1 MNQRY
6 RRRSSSHAVPR
17 LVALPAIA
25 SVLLPLAAH
34 AQLAVNASADAQ
46 YESNSNVFNLSSQN
60 PQLGPT
66 VPRRDDA
73 YFGYGANVDL
83 DYKLGRQL
91 FNFAASGNRFE
102 YQHLTQLDH
111 EDYSVRGGLNWT
123 ATSLVNGT
131 IDVSR
136 VRSMVPFYDLSGQS
150 NLSLQTTLSLQ
161 TSQREEASMNVTLS
175 PRWSISGNASSNRID
190 EPLPQAP
197 DLTLTDSTGQL
208 TLSYRS
214 TARFVAGGF
223 VGYETGSYD
232 GTTPALNPVGP
243 VMTANPDYHQ
253 AQAGLTSTYTSPRTT
268 YSGQIGYSRR
278 TSDAQTDST
287 SAVTGSVSLTERLT
301 PKTSLIFTAGRSIQ
315 NYLLNT
321 GSEIDST
328 LGLAA
333 DWNATNKLAVTL
345 GYTYTYRDFPR
356 QGNNPVGTDRV
367 DIQSVAVLGIT
378 YQARPWISINPYA
391 NVAWRIS
398 NFVGGDFDSTVYGV
412 RVTVQRPL
420 KK

>member
-6 RRRSSSHAVPR
+6 GRRSSSHAVPR
-17 LVALPAIA
+17 LLALLAIA
-25 SVLLPLAAH
+25 SVLVPLAAH
-34 AQLAVNASADAQ
+34 AQLAVKASADAQ

-66 VPRRDDA
+66 VSRRDDD
-73 YFGYGANVDL
+73 YFGYGANLDL

-91 FNFAASGNRFE
+91 FTFSAGGSRYD
-102 YQHLTQLDH
+102 YQHLTRLNH
-111 EDYSVRGGLNWT
+111 EDYRVSGGLNWT

-136 VRSMVPFYDLSGQS
+136 VRSMVPFYDLSGQT

-161 TSQREEASMNVTLS
+161 TAQREQASMNVTLS
-175 PRWSISGNASSNRID
+175 PRWSISGNAYSNRTD

-197 DLTLTDSTGQL
+197 DLSVTDSGGQI
-208 TLSYRS
+208 TLGYRG
-214 TARFVAGGF
+214 TARFVAGVF
-223 VGYETGSYD
+223 AGYQTGSYD
-232 GTTPALNPVGP
+232 GTTPVVSPAAGGS
-243 VMTANPDYHQ
+243 PDYHQ
-253 AQAGLTSTYTSPRTT
+253 IQAGLTSSYTSPRTT
-268 YSGQIGYSRR
+268 YSGQLGYSRR

-287 SAVTGSVSLTERLT
+287 AAIIGQVSLTERLT
-301 PKTSLIFTAGRSIQ
+301 PKTSLVFTAGRSIQ

-321 GSEIDST
+321 GSEVDST
-328 LGLAA
+328 LGLSA
-333 DWNATNKLAVTL
+333 DWNATSKLAVTL

-367 DIQSVAVLGIT
+367 DIQSIAVLGIN
-378 YQARPWISINPYA
+378 YQLRPWISINPYA

-398 NFVGGDFDSTVYGV
+398 NFVGGDFNSTVYGL